1 MKSFTKIEK
10 YIGSLKFA
18 IILISLFT
26 IAMIIG
32 TFFESYYGTDFAN
45 RTVYKT
51 VPFMLIQFMMG
62 ISILYAAY
70 LRLPPKKRLY
80 GFYTIHA
87 GLILI
92 IGGSVVTYIAGI
104 DGNITLPPL
113 SPKREIKL
121 NEDIF
126 KVTNLDTK
134 EVTTYD
140 LPNTAFE
147 KVLNAKNGDL
157 TLENYLPY
165 SDKTLKWVQPSNK
178 IEKHNSSQYFL
189 SNDNVSEKFILSLH
203 PEAFEFKSNLK
214 LGPLNIHYLPTAIA
228 PCFGKKSE
236 SKIILWDSVHKNCF
250 TPEEQ
255 KLKIQTTETGKR
267 FLVLKSNQTLY
278 SFFPELSPFPLDKDL
293 NVMKDSPFRIF
304 SKKVFEKD
312 PNLFLFGE
320 KVAYFSEDRWV
331 VEEFDGRTPL
341 PLPWMGFEIILTQH
355 EESKI
360 PAYVPV
366 YNMPIQKNNKLIAG
380 TNKAIK
386 VNALGKKYWI
396 RDDQSITLRVRGE
409 KLKLE
414 LEKKSLRL
422 PYEVSL
428 TRFKMD
434 TDPGTN
440 SPASY
445 ESFIQLFTKEG
456 PSDHHLFM
464 NNPLKY
470 EGLTFYQAS
479 YFDTGQ
485 GQYGSVLSVNYDPGR
500 PIKYLGSLLLTLGSF
515 WHFYLRRKKTSKKE
529 INSKAIKVTA

>member
-386 VNALGKKYWI
+386 VNALRKKYWI